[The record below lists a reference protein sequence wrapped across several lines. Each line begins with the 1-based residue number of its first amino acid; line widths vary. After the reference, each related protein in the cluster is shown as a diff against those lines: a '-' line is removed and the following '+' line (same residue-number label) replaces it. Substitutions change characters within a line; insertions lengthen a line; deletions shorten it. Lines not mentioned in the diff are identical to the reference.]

1 MCLNFLRGTQPLLK
15 DIGPPVT
22 TSKHHQQSWDQ
33 EKIQA
38 EASDKVRE
46 LWGTLDPYLVF
57 YFFMA
62 LKEVLKYHKG
72 ILRLLW
78 LQKQP

>member
-1 MCLNFLRGTQPLLK
+1 M
-15 DIGPPVT
+15 

-46 LWGTLDPYLVF
+46 LWGALDQYLVF
-57 YFFMA
+57 VVLMV

-72 ILRLLW
+72 VLRLLW
-78 LQKQP
+78 LQK